1 MGRGRLGQFHLIYG
15 IPGDLTSSFGDR
27 STAST
32 RAGIVVGTGAAADVT
47 TRGLLTGAKF
57 GGTGDWRGLWGLY
70 GLYDYISPEVLRAST
85 VALGIGG
92 DELWSVAPAATSRG
106 PPSRARR
113 SAPLA

>member
-1 MGRGRLGQFHLIYG
+1 M
-15 IPGDLTSSFGDR
+15 
-27 STAST
+27 
-32 RAGIVVGTGAAADVT
+32 GTGAAADVT

-70 GLYDYISPEVLRAST
+70 GLYDCISPEVLRAST

-92 DELWSVAPAATSRG
+92 DGQWSVAPAATLEG